1 MFGPNCSNDNYTTRW
16 LSPTCR
22 RSCRAQTVLFFPGAL
37 SSFQY
42 FCSYSWICF
51 FFFFLFFDSHSQGSA
66 ACVIFRCEMKV
77 NLETNWF
84 SSTAAFRVEPYNI
97 KMYASQWLKGVIT
110 GWFDCLG
117 VPHLFSDLSYHCKHK
132 LIITL
137 LMFFNFVLF
146 FVQWDNCNLFCTW
159 TSALN
164 SGVVSYVENQR
175 TITSTANARC
185 LSFWAL

>member
-1 MFGPNCSNDNYTTRW
+1 MTITLPGGCPLLAEGHVVHRLSCSSQG
-16 LSPTCR
+16 LFPLFSIF
-22 RSCRAQTVLFFPGAL
+22 VLTPG
-37 SSFQY
+37 SV
-42 FCSYSWICF
+42 F
-51 FFFFLFFDSHSQGSA
+51 FFSFYSLTLIAKALLHVWSLDVRWKSTWKLTG
-66 ACVIFRCEMKV
+66 
-77 NLETNWF
+77 F

>member
-1 MFGPNCSNDNYTTRW
+1 MVVPYLQKVMSCTDW
-16 LSPTCR
+16 L
-22 RSCRAQTVLFFPGAL
+22 VLPRG
-37 SSFQY
+37 S
-42 FCSYSWICF
+42 
-51 FFFFLFFDSHSQGSA
+51 FLFSVFLFLLLDLFSFSFYSLTLIAKALLHVWSLDVRWKSTWKLTG
-66 ACVIFRCEMKV
+66 
-77 NLETNWF
+77 F

-97 KMYASQWLKGVIT
+97 KTYASQWLKGVTT

-159 TSALN
+159 TSALH